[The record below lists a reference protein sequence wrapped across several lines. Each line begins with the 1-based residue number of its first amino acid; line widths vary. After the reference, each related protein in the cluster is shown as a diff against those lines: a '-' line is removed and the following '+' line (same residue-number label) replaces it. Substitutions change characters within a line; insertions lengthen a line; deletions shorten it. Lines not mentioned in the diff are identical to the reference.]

1 MNKKKP
7 ANYRKKL
14 NSQSDE
20 VPRGTVHGCLQEI
33 ILNGKIILML
43 IYFAVAEEE
52 LSGEPWVFFTM

>member
-1 MNKKKP
+1 MNKNKP

-20 VPRGTVHGCLQEI
+20 VPRGCLQEI